1 MNSNTQEHKM
11 DYRNIVDTQ
20 KGMAQMLG
28 KTFVQVTGAVGNFDL
43 LFETANGE
51 RFMFAHQQDCC
62 ERVDIN
68 DIVGDLEDLVG
79 EPLLVA
85 EQVEGETPVDF
96 NERDYESVTWT
107 FYKFAT
113 RKGYVDV
120 RWLGESNGYYSE
132 GVDLFVEG
140 VVVPGE
146 HQPTLSDLLR
156 AKLTS

>member
-1 MNSNTQEHKM
+1 M

-28 KTFVQVTGAVGNFDL
+28 KTFVQVSGSVGDGEM

-51 RFMFAHQQDCC
+51 RFMFAHSQDCC

-68 DIVGDLEDLVG
+68 DIVGDLQDLCG
-79 EPLLVA
+79 EPMLVA
-85 EQVEGETPVDF
+85 EEVQGATPVEFEEGDH
-96 NERDYESVTWT
+96 ESVTWT

-132 GVDLFVEG
+132 RVDLFVEG

-156 AKLTS
+156 AKMYG